1 MTGDVAVAV
10 ESIVERKVSIAVK
23 GRPKY
28 STFLVADHCVFDSS
42 HKATFAGA
50 RPFEAVD
57 HSPNVVEVTDVL
69 LECHGSPRC
78 KAVG

>member
-1 MTGDVAVAV
+1 
-10 ESIVERKVSIAVK
+10 VSIAVE

-28 STFLVADHCVFDSS
+28 STFLVADHCVFDSP
-42 HKATFAGA
+42 HKVTFAGA

-57 HSPNVVEVTDVL
+57 HSPKVVEMADVL
-69 LECHGSPRC
+69 LEYHGSPCC